1 MPSAVIRS
9 THSAKQFSFKPR
21 NGSTDLYDQ
30 SAGSDSNSIV
40 SDNLTSGYFGTQYN
54 SAGADDFILPGTTK
68 HHITYVIA
76 NGVDYVY
83 YGYAEPTS
91 FDVVF
96 YKKIKVKNGVD
107 VSKVIKSC
115 PGSGFI
121 DLDGGHGAVA
131 IAVSGC
137 GAKVKGGKWHAVS
150 VTANQ
155 YFQTAYEWFWRTN
168 ISQQGKP
175 AYWENPGNGF
185 GTGCTVWA
193 QMDVCLPYTGVGPDF
208 AFAIYGN

>member
-1 MPSAVIRS
+1 MVRKSTHPSAGKIKF
-9 THSAKQFSFKPR
+9 TPR

-30 SAGSDSNSIV
+30 SAGSDSFAIV
-40 SDNLTSGYFGTQYN
+40 SENFTSGEFGTTYN
-54 SAGADDFILPGTTK
+54 DHGADDFLLPGTTK
-68 HHITYVIA
+68 HKITYVLA
-76 NGVDYVY
+76 NGVDYVH

-150 VTANQ
+150 VTANMD
-155 YFQTAYEWFWRTN
+155 FDLAFEWFWHTN
-168 ISQQGKP
+168 LTQNNKP
-175 AYWENPGNGF
+175 ALWENPGNGF
-185 GTGCTVWA
+185 GTGCTVWTEM
-193 QMDVCLPYTGVGPDF
+193 QNCLPNTGVGPDL